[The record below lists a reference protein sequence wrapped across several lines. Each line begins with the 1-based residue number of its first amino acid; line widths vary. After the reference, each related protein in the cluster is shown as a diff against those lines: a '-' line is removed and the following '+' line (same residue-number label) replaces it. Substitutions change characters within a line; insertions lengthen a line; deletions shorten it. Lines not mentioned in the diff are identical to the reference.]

1 MIVENMASVSFN
13 SLIARAFEVH
23 FGWRIIEEI
32 GDENVVQ
39 VVTDSASVYVSAEN
53 Y

>member
-13 SLIARAFEVH
+13 SLIARAFDVH
-23 FGWRIIEEI
+23 FGWRIIEKI
-32 GDENVVQ
+32 GEENVVQ
-39 VVTDSASVYVSAEN
+39 IVTDSVPTYVSAEN